1 MPCLD
6 KVPLFAGGFS
16 GPRVVPGTYTVKV
29 TLGDAS
35 QQASFAVHADPRV
48 KASDEQIA
56 TLEARVEEVNTLLRH
71 VLATLEAARK
81 SRSQVQALMADYP
94 DAELLH
100 KAGSRAITAIDG
112 WEDQITQK
120 NHGTLEDEDGWP
132 TMLDGQIHHVLDVMD
147 GSGPPVSAGALER
160 LADLKASWATLE
172 TELQRVT
179 REDIEPINQWA
190 RDSGIQYVSTPAR

>member
-1 MPCLD
+1 MPLY
-6 KVPLFAGGFS
+6 AGGFG
-16 GPRVVPGTYTVKV
+16 GPRVTPGTYTVRV
-29 TLGDAS
+29 TLGDTS

-48 KASDEQIA
+48 QASGEEIA
-56 TLEARVEEVNTLLRH
+56 THEARVSEVNALLRH

-81 SRSQVQALMADYP
+81 SRSQIQELMTDYP

-100 KAGSRAITAIDG
+100 KAGKRAVTAIDG
-112 WEDQITQK
+112 WEDQITQR

-160 LADLKASWATLE
+160 LADLKARWATLE
-172 TELQRVT
+172 AELERVN
-179 REDIEPINQWA
+179 REDIEPINTWA
-190 RDSGIQYVSTPAR
+190 RDSGIQYVTSPTR